1 MTPRQRRL
9 RWLLSVDR
17 FFGWLYAHE
26 PSWTWPTFSPSPQRP
41 WDWQVDGV

>member
-9 RWLLSVDR
+9 RWQMAFDR
-17 FFGWLYAHE
+17 FLGWLYPA
-26 PSWTWPTFSPSPQRP
+26 PVWTWPTFSPSPQRP